1 MHVCVFLAA
10 DRVMRL
16 ATIEQKR
23 LQNVWM
29 VRGGQTL
36 TMSFHQ
42 PLFGPLGGGLLD
54 DDVIAAA
61 GNLLRLQFNL
71 SINCFQAPSLPQK
84 TRSSNQNI
92 NYQIHHM
99 CVPLHWVLS
108 RKEKK
113 GEFTE
118 VYDSASADFVPRSP
132 EVLNDIFQVYGQTN
146 VRVLTTQKQGPTVL
160 CGDFS
165 IFTAV
170 ELLTVGGDLSK
181 IFDRTVIRQHLLQCL
196 SNQIFIP
203 CPKQYY

>member
-1 MHVCVFLAA
+1 MCVCACVCVSVCLCVYLCLSVCMHVCVFLAA

-99 CVPLHWVLS
+99 CVRSTSLGIVAQGEERRVYRRVRPRAGHAGQWPAAKDLAGRRGRRS
-108 RKEKK
+108 R
-113 GEFTE
+113 
-118 VYDSASADFVPRSP
+118 R
-132 EVLNDIFQVYGQTN
+132 LYG
-146 VRVLTTQKQGPTVL
+146 L
-160 CGDFS
+160 
-165 IFTAV
+165 
-170 ELLTVGGDLSK
+170 
-181 IFDRTVIRQHLLQCL
+181 
-196 SNQIFIP
+196 
-203 CPKQYY
+203 